1 MSVIKPAPDNTQ
13 YLEYHLRLLR
23 DFVQQAQQ
31 QPPFVL
37 DECET
42 EHTEFIERLERLCRS
57 SKQDNFLFE
66 GQEVLSRVVAAYPHL
81 MAHLHR
87 ELLWFIRGDCI
98 HYMPDYE
105 ITRFQTLD
113 ERRPDPAAKGEAFAY
128 ESERAKLFGLHWGAD
143 TPAKTRH
150 STRYRRLI
158 AAP

>member
-37 DECET
+37 DECEA

-81 MAHLHR
+81 MPLLHR
-87 ELLWFIRGDCI
+87 DLLWFFGGDCL
-98 HYMPDYE
+98 HYMPDDE
-105 ITRFQTLD
+105 IARFQALD
-113 ERRPDPAAKGEAFAY
+113 ERRHEAAAKGETFSY
-128 ESERAKLFGLHWGAD
+128 ESERAKLFGLH
-143 TPAKTRH
+143 
-150 STRYRRLI
+150 
-158 AAP
+158 